1 MFRLGLCVIA
11 LGSLVTF
18 LSCGSSQQGGACT
31 GAGGGGGNLGVA
43 AGGGQGGTGKVGSW
57 RQLPCITALLAECP
71 LEGSCTKQKL
81 DGGSDSSLTTF
92 ASGVTVSYRASS
104 PCDITTADGV
114 WDYEVRRSD
123 GSLCFSKQGR
133 LRFTSACEVGELTI
147 RNAGGE
153 VVAQGSLGGQGSTL
167 ACANGG
173 PTCGGTGGFGGADC
187 DPPLDVSCPAGCP

>member
-1 MFRLGLCVIA
+1 V
-11 LGSLVTF
+11 
-18 LSCGSSQQGGACT
+18 
-31 GAGGGGGNLGVA
+31 
-43 AGGGQGGTGKVGSW
+43 KVGSW

-71 LEGSCTKQKL
+71 LEGSCTKQNL
-81 DGGSDSSLTTF
+81 DGGSSSLTTF
-92 ASGVTVSYRASS
+92 ASHVSVTYQDMGA
-104 PCDITTADGV
+104 CGLTADGV
-114 WDYEVRRSD
+114 SSYEVRRSD

-133 LRFTSACEVGELTI
+133 IRYTSACEVGELTI